1 MTNKSN
7 KSEFKLPA
15 DSERTENTSRE
26 RKRKLIIPKKTNQV
40 DQDAVV
46 VVPTLNSLMNDALS
60 IIGSELAQY
69 RSKTA
74 RGVTLDL
81 KEARVIANYMD
92 TLTRASKES
101 REQARAEDLADLSN
115 EELLQLA
122 TQISGVPANASLSA
136 PTGEVKSVSDDP
148 NKPNPS
154 ESDE

>member
-1 MTNKSN
+1 MSKDR
-7 KSEFKLPA
+7 P
-15 DSERTENTSRE
+15 
-26 RKRKLIIPKKTNQV
+26 KRKIVLPKKKNQV
-40 DQDAVV
+40 VKDDVV

-60 IIGSELAQY
+60 IIGSELAAY

-101 REQARAEDLADLSN
+101 REQARAEDLADLTN

-122 TQISGVPANASLSA
+122 SQIAASA
-136 PTGEVKSVSDDP
+136 PALPAAEADEADED
-148 NKPNPS
+148 S
-154 ESDE
+154 ETSE